1 MMEPQSN
8 VSAPPHAPPR
18 GDAVMVMF
26 ERFILF
32 VLLYT
37 VLAPAVPWIFAWKRG
52 TLGVWSSTV
61 IALLLLVLLHALA
74 LACLRRREL
83 RPGCGNSRCSLG
95 RGRSVRPS
103 HPNRGCAHGSFS
115 KVIDC

>member
-37 VLAPAVPWIFAWKRG
+37 VLAPAVPFIFAWKRG

-61 IALLLLVLLHALA
+61 IALLLLVLLHASLWPACAAANCGQGAVILIGVWGAAAASA
-74 LACLRRREL
+74 LATLTVGVLMAHFRR
-83 RPGCGNSRCSLG
+83 
-95 RGRSVRPS
+95 
-103 HPNRGCAHGSFS
+103 
-115 KVIDC
+115 